1 MPPPGAQ
8 LINARV
14 EAILGT
20 VEGDPSEPFLE
31 RGAGRCQAA
40 GDRGVA
46 DARSSCLG
54 GCGST
59 SGVGGSRGSA
69 QPGL

>member
-20 VEGDPSEPFLE
+20 VEGDPSEPLLE
-31 RGAGRCQAA
+31 RDAGRCRV
-40 GDRGVA
+40 GSERGVT
-46 DARSSCLG
+46 DA
-54 GCGST
+54 
-59 SGVGGSRGSA
+59 
-69 QPGL
+69 